1 MSAPLF
7 LTSQQV
13 SNRWAQAGILG
24 RCNKPISTATL
35 AFWRSEGTGPKPVKA
50 AGAIRYGI
58 KALRQYKRE
67 NFGQECD
74 VMPNSDAPG

>member
-1 MSAPLF
+1 MNAPLF

-13 SNRWAQAGILG
+13 AERWAQAGILG

-35 AFWRSEGTGPKPVKA
+35 AFWRSEGTGPAPVKA

-58 KALRQYKRE
+58 KALRQYERE

-74 VMPNSDAPG
+74 ITQKSDNIA

>member
-1 MSAPLF
+1 MSTPLF

-13 SNRWAQAGILG
+13 SDRWAQAGILG
-24 RCNKPISTATL
+24 RCNKPISPATL
-35 AFWRSEGTGPKPVKA
+35 AFWRSEGTGPSPVKA

-58 KALRQYKRE
+58 KALRRYERE

-74 VMPNSDAPG
+74 VTQNSDTHG

>member
-1 MSAPLF
+1 MSALLF

-13 SNRWAQAGILG
+13 SDRWAQAGILG

-58 KALRQYKRE
+58 KALRQYERE

-74 VMPNSDAPG
+74 ITPSSDLPG

>member
-1 MSAPLF
+1 MSRLLF

-13 SNRWAQAGILG
+13 SDRWAQAGILG

-35 AFWRSEGTGPKPVKA
+35 AFWRSEGSGPKPVKA
-50 AGAIRYGI
+50 AGAIRYSI
-58 KALRQYKRE
+58 QALRQYERE

-74 VMPNSDAPG
+74 VSPP